1 MQFSRNRRIL
11 LAQDIVL
18 LCLIPLL
25 WFFTLGSVQ
34 IGKWNTGAVFTL
46 DTTSTEISEDCLH
59 EFYEMFTNAEGDEL
73 EKTIPFSPHGI
84 WMDTVQGVSS
94 LLQGIGNGDV
104 NPNHIDDMPKDIFD
118 RCAGFMVIPH
128 IVSHTF
134 TEAIYQGL
142 LYAALFGITA
152 ALPVICIVQALCAL
166 IRFLKNRHDARKRH
180 REVVLAFRRAVLPMF
195 MILALSFML
204 PDVTV
209 STAWI
214 IGIGL
219 FLACVLWNFV
229 ASRVKRN
236 TGNEKEFLNFVQILS
251 FIGVILMSGFLV
263 TLELTHVPAYLY
275 DRIRYA
281 DGLEIILD
289 CFEGNFD
296 MAKMLMLL
304 FIASFMVG
312 IGLAIAYLYYVLLR
326 ASGLL
331 ESTRYKSVE
340 KEYMIAHIVVTLLM
354 FCSSYFLFEASGRL
368 ELVLEDF
375 EVIAFHVMLGLLV
388 LVLIVEIVL
397 RGLCYVNRLDRECR
411 NDLLCGRTDDR
422 MYSVD
427 AVIAE
432 TPEEALPAEA
442 PAEEDRTTD
451 FNF

>member
-1 MQFSRNRRIL
+1 M
-11 LAQDIVL
+11 
-18 LCLIPLL
+18 
-25 WFFTLGSVQ
+25 
-34 IGKWNTGAVFTL
+34 
-46 DTTSTEISEDCLH
+46 
-59 EFYEMFTNAEGDEL
+59 
-73 EKTIPFSPHGI
+73 
-84 WMDTVQGVSS
+84 
-94 LLQGIGNGDV
+94 
-104 NPNHIDDMPKDIFD
+104 
-118 RCAGFMVIPH
+118 
-128 IVSHTF
+128 
-134 TEAIYQGL
+134 
-142 LYAALFGITA
+142 
-152 ALPVICIVQALCAL
+152 
-166 IRFLKNRHDARKRH
+166 IRFLTNRHDARKRH
-180 REVVLAFRRAVLPMF
+180 RAVVLAFRRAVLPVF

-214 IGIGL
+214 VGIGVYL
-219 FLACVLWNFV
+219 TCVLWNFV

-236 TGNEKEFLNFVQILS
+236 TGNEKEFLNFIQILS
-251 FIGVILMSGFLV
+251 FIGVILMSGFPV
-263 TLELTHVPAYLY
+263 ALEITHIPAYLY

-304 FIASFMVG
+304 FAASFMAG
-312 IGLAIAYLYYVLLR
+312 IGLVVAYLYYVLLR
-326 ASGLL
+326 VSGLL

-397 RGLCYVNRLDRECR
+397 RALCYVNRLDREYR

-432 TPEEALPAEA
+432 APEEALSAEA
-442 PAEEDRTTD
+442 PAEEDGTTD
-451 FNF
+451 LNF